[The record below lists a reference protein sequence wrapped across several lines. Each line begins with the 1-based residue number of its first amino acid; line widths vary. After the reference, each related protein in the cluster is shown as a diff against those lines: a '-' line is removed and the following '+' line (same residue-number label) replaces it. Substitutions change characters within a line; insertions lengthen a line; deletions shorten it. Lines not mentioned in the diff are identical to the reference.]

1 MYKTPILLI
10 TFNRADHVRNAL
22 TEIRKVQPSELYIA
36 QDGPR
41 TDRPDDKA
49 KIQAVRDVI
58 KEMVDWP
65 CNLHTHYSEINL
77 GCGRGPYE
85 AMSWF
90 FRNVEKGIILE
101 DDILPHPLFW
111 NYMEN
116 LLERYKNDDRIGM
129 VTAHNLHRKY
139 SRHHSYYFSRDMAGT
154 LGWGTWRRVW
164 ENFDFNIKFDNEAY
178 DKVLRERHIPYL
190 CRKRSCAY
198 YEKWLSGDRHDCW
211 DYQFDYYLLLNN
223 YLNIRANSCLT
234 SHEGDGEDATHA
246 GFTNPGY
253 KMEVNE
259 ALFEHVDHPA
269 KVDVEWSEKIG
280 PYKKE
285 VRLIAKR
292 IIGMC
297 KVVSNN

>member
-1 MYKTPILLI
+1 MIKVHLKADSIHGSEKYNVIVSKEFGVTAYKKNEKTI
-10 TFNRADHVRNAL
+10 
-22 TEIRKVQPSELYIA
+22 ELYIA

-65 CNLHTHYSEINL
+65 CNLRTHYSEINL

-101 DDILPHPLFW
+101 DDIFPHPLFW

-139 SRHHSYYFSRDMAGT
+139 SRHHSYYFS
-154 LGWGTWRRVW
+154 L
-164 ENFDFNIKFDNEAY
+164 
-178 DKVLRERHIPYL
+178 H
-190 CRKRSCAY
+190 
-198 YEKWLSGDRHDCW
+198 
-211 DYQFDYYLLLNN
+211 
-223 YLNIRANSCLT
+223 
-234 SHEGDGEDATHA
+234 
-246 GFTNPGY
+246 
-253 KMEVNE
+253 
-259 ALFEHVDHPA
+259 
-269 KVDVEWSEKIG
+269 
-280 PYKKE
+280 
-285 VRLIAKR
+285 LIT
-292 IIGMC
+292 
-297 KVVSNN
+297 